1 MISNFTKRQIKFFVI
16 TLNGFLTALFFYPIH
31 NPELAYLIVG
41 TYCLILFLLI
51 HNDFKTIKATKDG
64 IELNKE

>member
-1 MISNFTKRQIKFFVI
+1 MISNFVKRQIKFFVV
-16 TLNGFLTALFFYPIH
+16 TLNAFLAALFFYPIN
-31 NPELAYLIVG
+31 NPELAYLVIG

-64 IELNKE
+64 IELNRD